1 MWKNIRKTYKDKLKI
16 IVPTCN
22 DEFELPDGSYSVSDV
37 QDYIECIIKKC
48 ETLTAIPLISV
59 YINRINNRLMFKIKD
74 AYKQEFQKPE
84 TMKLFGSTKT
94 LIGKS
99 KNGENVPNLEVV
111 EIVLVQCNLV
121 NRLF

>member
-22 DEFELPDGSYSVSDV
+22 DEFKLPDCSYSVSDV

-59 YINRINNRLMFKIKD
+59 YIN
-74 AYKQEFQKPE
+74 
-84 TMKLFGSTKT
+84 
-94 LIGKS
+94 
-99 KNGENVPNLEVV
+99 NV
-111 EIVLVQCNLV
+111 
-121 NRLF
+121 